1 MAKFD
6 SQQTSGLRCP
16 KAESRGR
23 RTKNCHSRTVI
34 RGFNNLR
41 GTFRRRV
48 VTGESPEDT
57 VTHLKTLTSC
67 SLRHLGA
74 VTLSHWRV
82 KLVTHGLHCW
92 GGRPELW
99 LWGGRWGA
107 NNWTRCWPQQ
117 LGMSSGNCEDLNSK
131 ADHSS
136 VFFNW
141 QKFGVGGS
149 PNRFFFI
156 HITTKDKA
164 NDNNTSSSVA
174 RSAWSSSSFWITW
187 VIALTRCTVHR
198 WWHLR
203 TGTEGCSKYPKRCK
217 LKCQEK
223 GCLGLS
229 V

>member
-99 LWGGRWGA
+99 LWAGRWGA

-136 VFFNW
+136 AKICQFFLIGRNLGW
-141 QKFGVGGS
+141 GVL
-149 PNRFFFI
+149 PIDFFSYTLQPKTKLMI
-156 HITTKDKA
+156 ITQA
-164 NDNNTSSSVA
+164 P
-174 RSAWSSSSFWITW
+174 
-187 VIALTRCTVHR
+187 R
-198 WWHLR
+198 WRDPPGVLQVS
-203 TGTEGCSKYPKRCK
+203 G
-217 LKCQEK
+217 
-223 GCLGLS
+223 
-229 V
+229 